1 MPVRGAISTTP
12 SLCSKG
18 LEEDP
23 QCPPQSVLILHDWV
37 VPEEDQFGQDT
48 PAHHTATQQQLGK
61 ALPHCATLEG
71 TLKGEIRRG
80 VAQGGNRRGEGRGG
94 ERKEE
99 TEGEGKTHACGYATY
114 VAVWRTGQVDNFTMH
129 MC

>member
-1 MPVRGAISTTP
+1 MHIP

-23 QCPPQSVLILHDWV
+23 QCSPQSVLILHDRV

-71 TLKGEIRRG
+71 TLKGEIEELDREG
-80 VAQGGNRRGEGRGG
+80 KGEEGRGG
-94 ERKEE
+94 ERG
-99 TEGEGKTHACGYATY
+99 GEGIGGRGGGRGMRGRKGRGETHASDYAT
-114 VAVWRTGQVDNFTMH
+114 
-129 MC
+129 

>member
-1 MPVRGAISTTP
+1 MHIP

-23 QCPPQSVLILHDWV
+23 QCSPQSVLILHDRV

-71 TLKGEIRRG
+71 TLKGEIEELDREG
-80 VAQGGNRRGEGRGG
+80 KGEEGRGG
-94 ERKEE
+94 ERG
-99 TEGEGKTHACGYATY
+99 GERIG
-114 VAVWRTGQVDNFTMH
+114 GQGRGGERIGGQGRGGE
-129 MC
+129 